1 MKQQLYCV
9 DVFLLVFEQFPH
21 WEGFDLIEL
30 KGFGWVMVVLVNA
43 LAVPE
48 LQDVCVFSFA
58 VASVYHNVFQIIQ

>member
-1 MKQQLYCV
+1 MLI
-9 DVFLLVFEQFPH
+9 VFLLVFEQFPR

-48 LQDVCVFSFA
+48 LQDVCVFSFV
-58 VASVYHNVFQIIQ
+58 VASVYHNEFQIVQ